1 MNEERTRNYQ
11 AMPCITTLSHMIDV
25 VDFDRINMA
34 IVFSSLFFL
43 VVKEKIEVKY
53 PILEEKLM
61 ENPR

>member
-1 MNEERTRNYQ
+1 
-11 AMPCITTLSHMIDV
+11 MPCITTLSHMIDV

-43 VVKEKIEVKY
+43 VVKEKIEVRY